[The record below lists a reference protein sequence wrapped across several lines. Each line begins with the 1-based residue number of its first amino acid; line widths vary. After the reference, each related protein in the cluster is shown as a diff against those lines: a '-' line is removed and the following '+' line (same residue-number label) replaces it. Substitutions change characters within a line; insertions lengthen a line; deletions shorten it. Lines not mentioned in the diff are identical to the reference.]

1 MAAVDNVSFSV
12 DRGEFY
18 VIMGPSGSGKTTL
31 LKCIAGLFE
40 PDAGKVVLDGVDIT
54 AVPPDKRNTSLIFQ
68 DYALFPHMTVKENVQ
83 FGLKLK
89 KMDNET
95 INKQVSSTLE
105 KIGLGGYE
113 DRLPRQLS
121 GGEKQR
127 VAVARSLVVK
137 PKLLLYD
144 EPLANLDYR
153 MQRRMERELRA
164 IHEEFGLTSIYV
176 THNQEQALSLGDR
189 IMVINKGVIEQVGG
203 ANAIYLEP
211 DNVFIARFLGEI
223 NILNG
228 RVTGREDD
236 FLRVETSYGSFL
248 GRGHGSIGADAA
260 VFYCVRPEKMKLG
273 TPEMHENSATA
284 AIAAAIYRGT
294 EAEVT
299 LAFNDGTQI
308 SFIAYDAAPGTF
320 REHDQVSVHWKPED
334 AIILTEVSRVKDIDI
349 DRLIYGR

>member
-153 MQRRMERELRA
+153 M
-164 IHEEFGLTSIYV
+164 
-176 THNQEQALSLGDR
+176 
-189 IMVINKGVIEQVGG
+189 
-203 ANAIYLEP
+203 
-211 DNVFIARFLGEI
+211 
-223 NILNG
+223 
-228 RVTGREDD
+228 
-236 FLRVETSYGSFL
+236 
-248 GRGHGSIGADAA
+248 
-260 VFYCVRPEKMKLG
+260 
-273 TPEMHENSATA
+273 
-284 AIAAAIYRGT
+284 
-294 EAEVT
+294 
-299 LAFNDGTQI
+299 
-308 SFIAYDAAPGTF
+308 
-320 REHDQVSVHWKPED
+320 
-334 AIILTEVSRVKDIDI
+334 
-349 DRLIYGR
+349 